1 MFSLVYK
8 LTVNIS
14 FRLSGGMQS
23 FDLIIISKCGVDLFL
38 ECSKVQTKLKVGY
51 YFVIFKENHF
61 LKDKI

>member
-23 FDLIIISKCGVDLFL
+23 FDLTIISKCGVDLVL
-38 ECSKVQTKLKVGY
+38 ECSKVQTKLKVGH
-51 YFVIFKENHF
+51 YFIFKENHF